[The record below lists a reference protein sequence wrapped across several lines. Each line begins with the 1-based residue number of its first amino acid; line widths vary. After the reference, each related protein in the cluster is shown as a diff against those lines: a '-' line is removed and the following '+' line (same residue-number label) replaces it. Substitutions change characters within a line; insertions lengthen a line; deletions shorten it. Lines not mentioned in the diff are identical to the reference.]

1 MLHRFLRDTK
11 FGLNEFQGT
20 GDDQQ
25 PSIDEREILEDER
38 RRLERAIQR
47 LKTLYLYSED
57 SMSEKQFIEENNA
70 LIADLNRVSS
80 RLDELNET
88 EGSFDGEY
96 IPDSMFERASYV
108 LISEELLSNRYVDYE
123 ELKQAV
129 DRRVLK
135 KFINM
140 SLTNICVKNGKIE
153 SLTLK
158 NGIEIRFTYQE
169 L

>member
-1 MLHRFLRDTK
+1 
-11 FGLNEFQGT
+11 
-20 GDDQQ
+20 
-25 PSIDEREILEDER
+25 
-38 RRLERAIQR
+38 
-47 LKTLYLYSED
+47 
-57 SMSEKQFIEENNA
+57 MSEKQFIEENNA
-70 LIADLNRVSS
+70 LVADLNRVSS